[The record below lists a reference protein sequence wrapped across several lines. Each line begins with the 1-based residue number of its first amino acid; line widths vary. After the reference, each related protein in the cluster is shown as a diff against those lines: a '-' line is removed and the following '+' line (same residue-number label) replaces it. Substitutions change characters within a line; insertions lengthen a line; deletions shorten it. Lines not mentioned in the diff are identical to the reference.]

1 MCTLLWINCP
11 PFKQWTQNPSKSHTA
26 TDEGNGKYSTFTITL
41 QYNRFHKQIVWA
53 PCGLPQCI
61 QINIGL
67 PMRKGYVILWN
78 FPWNLCRASKITR
91 KLSDKKNFPLLQGLV
106 LVEKRDKHKNLAL
119 ITRDE
124 RVDWPPKTDSKLRFG
139 AMVENQSL

>member
-1 MCTLLWINCP
+1 M
-11 PFKQWTQNPSKSHTA
+11 
-26 TDEGNGKYSTFTITL
+26 
-41 QYNRFHKQIVWA
+41 WA
-53 PCGLPQCI
+53 PSGNLPQCV

-67 PMRKGYVILWN
+67 PLRKGYVILRN
-78 FPWNLCRASKITR
+78 FPSNLCRASKITK
-91 KLSDKKNFPLLQGLV
+91 KLRDKKNFLLLQGFV